1 MIVCT
6 NKMDDKTVNWGQER
20 YEEIKKEVSSYLKK
34 VGYNPEKIP
43 FIPISGWLGDNMIEK
58 SPNLAWY
65 KGPTLLEALD
75 QIIPPKR
82 LTDKP
87 LRLPL

>member
-6 NKMDDKTVNWGQER
+6 NKMDDKTVNWAESR
-20 YEEIKKEVSSYLKK
+20 YEEIKKEVSEYLKK
-34 VGYNPEKIP
+34 VGYNPATIP
-43 FIPISGWLGDNMIEK
+43 FIPLSGWHGDNMLER
-58 SPNLAWY
+58 SPNLTWY

-75 QIIPPKR
+75 ALTPPKR
-82 LTDKP
+82 PTEKP